1 MLDFPDSIHSYIFKH
16 QQKYSSEYGRL
27 GHFQHFWGVKMR
39 DLQMNE
45 IAVVSG
51 AGAIST
57 VPVVRRFDFP
67 LTPIVITIPVP
78 PPVYEFPIVPN
89 NPV

>member
-1 MLDFPDSIHSYIFKH
+1 
-16 QQKYSSEYGRL
+16 
-27 GHFQHFWGVKMR
+27 MR
-39 DLQMNE
+39 DLHVDE

-51 AGAIST
+51 AGAICAL
-57 VPVVRRFDFP
+57 PVVRGFVFP

-78 PPVYEFPIVPN
+78 PPVYEFPVVPY